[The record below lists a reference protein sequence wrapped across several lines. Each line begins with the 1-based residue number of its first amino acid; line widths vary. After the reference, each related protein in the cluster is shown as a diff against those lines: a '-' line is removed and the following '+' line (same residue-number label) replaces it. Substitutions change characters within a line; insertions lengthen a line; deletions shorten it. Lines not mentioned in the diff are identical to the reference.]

1 MRLVHS
7 IEFLKDPYRFCEFII
22 ALLSLNISIE
32 EMHRRSIE
40 EIHVVLCFLWMTSY
54 YKN

>member
-7 IEFLKDPYRFCEFII
+7 TEFLKDPYRFCEFII

-32 EMHRRSIE
+32 EMHPIIYESK
-40 EIHVVLCFLWMTSY
+40 LG
-54 YKN
+54 